1 MHGARDN
8 GGDGCGGVWCWTRM
22 IHEMGREQDKGRG
35 GSEGAEAHM
44 YLAVEERRRHAKRL
58 QLLFLLG
65 RRHL

>member
-1 MHGARDN
+1 
-8 GGDGCGGVWCWTRM
+8 
-22 IHEMGREQDKGRG
+22 MGREQDKGRG

-58 QLLFLLG
+58 LELLFLLG